1 MSSTGTTLSASEGDK
16 GFRHGV
22 APAKSNSHSIV
33 AFLRLLAFATTLSA
47 FVTMITNKQKITIG
61 PFSKWSKWH
70 YSDAFMWFVVANCI
84 AFVYALFA
92 AILGLISH
100 SPMLVKHLVI
110 LDLIVSYVLF
120 SAASAATAVAYIGK
134 HGIPEADWTAICGL
148 FERYCHHV
156 AGALV
161 ASFLGW
167 LFLTIAVL
175 LGMRRSPDAV

>member
-16 GFRHGV
+16 GFRNGA
-22 APAKSNSHSIV
+22 APAKSKSHSTI
-33 AFLRLLAFATTLSA
+33 ALLRLLAFAATLSA

-61 PFSKWSKWH
+61 PFTRWSKWH

-84 AFVYALFA
+84 AFIYLLFA

-110 LDLIVSYVLF
+110 LDLIVSYMLF

-134 HGIPEADWTAICGL
+134 NGISQPGWTAICGV

-161 ASFLGW
+161 ACFLGW
-167 LFLTIAVL
+167 LFLTIAVF
-175 LGMRRSPDAV
+175 LGMRRSPAAV